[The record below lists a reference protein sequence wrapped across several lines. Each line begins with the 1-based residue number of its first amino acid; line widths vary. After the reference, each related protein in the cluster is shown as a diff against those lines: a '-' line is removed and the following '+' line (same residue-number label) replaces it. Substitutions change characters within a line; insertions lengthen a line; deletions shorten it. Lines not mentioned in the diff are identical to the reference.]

1 MYSRFSIAKP
11 PAELFEYLRSNLD
24 QSAPVLRRRS
34 IMTLS
39 ADGNWRLV
47 CCAIEAFPGP
57 GTKAGDMI
65 ARSYPR
71 AILYEDWLTVADCLK
86 FVDDAHSGVLVLDEI
101 RLKRSGA
108 SNWQMQ
114 LVPLK
119 NYYMAKAGLVV
130 AMKFQEGPM
139 EIIQDPLLAVNAPYY
154 PDLTE
159 AARDWLQFPVYNGAN
174 DARNGEIIFLLPEA
188 RALFSGTSLH
198 EGVLKIEIQGSEIET
213 LALVVKGAYWEGSSV
228 GHFESAV
235 VDRSVVIT
243 IPENVDRLE
252 YVLMDSNGNIYD
264 FQKETRFNSS
274 GLTALLPAAP
284 DNDLVQQ
291 VRAACAAGEGAGV
304 EFKPFLEIREKLD
317 TYEKKWKLLELV
329 RTVVAFANTRGGC
342 IYIGVDDDCSVSGM
356 TEGLRKSTREQVTDD
371 SIRRYYGALTNWIRG
386 RIDTDVPF
394 RSLHVRVDD
403 EFVVILDVAEL
414 AQKPAAIHDDN
425 RLYVRAGASNR
436 AVSPKLWESI
446 KLGSAA
452 STDVFVAHNGSF
464 GG

>member
-1 MYSRFSIAKP
+1 MYNRFSIAEP

-24 QSAPVLRRRS
+24 QSVPVLRRRS
-34 IMTLS
+34 VLTLS

-47 CCAIEAFPGP
+47 CCAVETFPGL
-57 GTKAGDMI
+57 GTKAGDAV

-71 AILYEDWLTVADCLK
+71 VILYEDWLTAEDCLK
-86 FVDDAHSGVLVLDEI
+86 LIDDVRNGELVLGEI
-101 RLKRSGA
+101 CLKRNGA

-119 NYYMAKAGLVV
+119 NYYMARAGLVV
-130 AMKFQEGPM
+130 AMQYQGGST
-139 EIIQDPLLAVNAPYY
+139 EIIQDPLLSVNAPYY

-159 AARDWLQFPVYNGAN
+159 AARDWLQFPVYNGSN

-188 RALFSGTSLH
+188 RALFSGAVLH
-198 EGVLKIEIQGSEIET
+198 EGVLKIEVQGNEVET
-213 LALVVKGAYWEGSSV
+213 LALIVKGAYWEGASV

-235 VDRSVVIT
+235 TDGAAVIT
-243 IPENVDRLE
+243 IPEDVDRLE
-252 YVLMDSNGNIYD
+252 YVLMDSNGNVYD
-264 FQKETRFNSS
+264 FQKETRFEGS
-274 GLTALLPAAP
+274 GLTALLPTAP
-284 DNDLVQQ
+284 HDDLVQQ
-291 VRAACAAGEGAGV
+291 VRTACATGEGTVV

-356 TEGLRKSTREQVTDD
+356 TEGLRRSTRAQVTDD
-371 SIRRYYGALTNWIRG
+371 SIRRYCGALTNWVRG

-394 RSLHVRVDD
+394 RSFHVRVDD

-414 AQKPAAIHDDN
+414 TQKPAAIHDDN
-425 RLYVRAGASNR
+425 RLYVRAGASNK
-436 AVSPKLWESI
+436 AVSPKQWESI
-446 KLGSAA
+446 KLGSLT
-452 STDVFVAHNGSF
+452 STDVFVVHDRSF
-464 GG
+464 GE